1 MIMLADWHPDIL
13 EFIISKMQ
21 NPRILQFIKEKST
34 NDYIKQLVEGKLK
47 FVFSTPSQIEMYQ
60 ATVELR
66 ELSPNKVSDQVYQ
79 ETKKFLNL
87 GGHYK
92 VNSPD
97 FLTRANISVA
107 ISNDFMEAVKNNR
120 SWNLRFPAVEEYD
133 AEEMKAYDEEWAKI
147 GDVREWKKMGHAVTT
162 YRTIPARELWQLINI
177 CATYAAEPGIFF
189 IDRANDATNAVA
201 YRQKSSCY

>member
-1 MIMLADWHPDIL
+1 
-13 EFIISKMQ
+13 
-21 NPRILQFIKEKST
+21 
-34 NDYIKQLVEGKLK
+34 
-47 FVFSTPSQIEMYQ
+47 MYQ

-66 ELSPNKVSDQVYQ
+66 ELSPNKVSDQAYQ
-79 ETKKFLNL
+79 EAKEFLNL
-87 GGHYK
+87 GGHYE

-97 FLTRANISVA
+97 FLTGANISVA
-107 ISNDFMEAVKNNR
+107 ISNDFMKAVKNNR
-120 SWNLRFPAVEEYD
+120 SWDLRFPAVEEYD

-177 CATYAAEPGIFF
+177 CATYAAELGIFF

-201 YRQKSSCY
+201 YGQKSSCY